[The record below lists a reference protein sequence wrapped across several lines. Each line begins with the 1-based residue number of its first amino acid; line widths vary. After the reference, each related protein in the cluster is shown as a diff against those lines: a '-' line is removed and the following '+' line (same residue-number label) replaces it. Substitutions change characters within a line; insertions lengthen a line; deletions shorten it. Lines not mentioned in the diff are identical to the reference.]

1 MLGAELCAL
10 LDHKAL
16 PLAQQFVVNVGE
28 EERHLCV
35 FSLGRSHPAR
45 VKLVLELVRAGK
57 MLRHDNGADQLG
69 GLPEHKFVLHE
80 APLLALLLQEAHQE
94 LVEELQHLILG
105 ALLRF
110 R

>member
-16 PLAQQFVVNVGE
+16 PLAQQFVVYVGE

-69 GLPEHKFVLHE
+69 GLPEERLALHE
-80 APLLALLLQEAHQE
+80 APLLALLLQEAH
-94 LVEELQHLILG
+94 
-105 ALLRF
+105 
-110 R
+110 